1 LRGRKDFVIDS
12 TWMILGQ
19 VIFALSTLIGVRLLS
34 DLMPPAAF
42 GEVGLLVGLLTLG
55 RNLFAYPFLST
66 AVRYYPEVLRRGEVG
81 LLKRLIRSFLN
92 GTSALLAIVIVL
104 VGVPAYGWKPLSLL
118 QLPLMVGLV
127 FVDTLRGL
135 ESDLFVAARKP
146 RAFAIV
152 RASESCLRVA
162 GAVAMTRWL
171 GPYPAMVLFGYLL
184 GGTAVYAG
192 LFLFGVERVGDS
204 PADLPADAAA
214 APSRAL
220 RERIVRYSL
229 PLIPIAIMD
238 WVSSLSDRYFV
249 GGLVGLD
256 AAGIYIAAYGLMNQ
270 PFMVTQ
276 TTLELLFRTRY
287 FDAVAAND
295 RQGARTI
302 FASWMALQTAIC
314 VLGVAAV
321 AGLSG
326 PIASICLGAQ
336 YQGASRIMPW
346 IAAGSALLALYSTL
360 EKVFHARQRTGW
372 CLTLRAS
379 GAVLSVVVGLPLILL
394 FGIDG
399 AALAVP
405 IYFGLQV
412 VACIAV
418 INATGRSEFR
428 KRAESVPCRG

>member
-1 LRGRKDFVIDS
+1 
-12 TWMILGQ
+12 MILSQ
-19 VIFALSTLIGVRLLS
+19 VIFALSTLLGVRLLS
-34 DLMPPAAF
+34 DLMPPASF

-55 RNLFAYPFLST
+55 RNLFAYPFLQ
-66 AVRYYPEVLRRGEVG
+66 AAIRYYPEVLHHGEVG
-81 LLKRLIRSFLN
+81 LLKRLVRSYLN
-92 GTSALLAIVIVL
+92 ATSALLAVVIVL
-104 VGVPAYGWKPLSLL
+104 IGVPVYAWKPLALL
-118 QLPLMVGLV
+118 QLPLLIGLL
-127 FVDTLRGL
+127 FVDNLRGL
-135 ESDLFVAARKP
+135 ESDLFVAARRQ

-152 RASESCLRVA
+152 RASESCFRVA
-162 GAVAMTRWL
+162 GAVLMVRWF
-171 GPYPAMVLFGYLL
+171 GPSPAMVLLGYLL
-184 GGTAVYAG
+184 GGGAVYAG
-192 LFLFGVERVGDS
+192 LFLGGVERVGAS
-204 PADLPADAAA
+204 PVDLAADAAGSS
-214 APSRAL
+214 SRAL

-270 PFMVTQ
+270 PFAITQ
-276 TTLELLFRTRY
+276 TTLELLLRTRY
-287 FDAVAAND
+287 FDAVAADD
-295 RQGARTI
+295 RQGARRI

-321 AGLSG
+321 SSLSG
-326 PIASICLGAQ
+326 LIASICLGAQ

-372 CLTLRAS
+372 CLALRAA
-379 GAVLSVVVGLPLILL
+379 GAVLSVVVGLPLILV

-399 AALAVP
+399 AAWAVP
-405 IYFGLQV
+405 VYFGLQV

-418 INATGRSEFR
+418 IYSTSRSEFR
-428 KRAESVPCRG
+428 KRAEIVPCRR